1 MNRHIGFFTA
11 YQPHVELAQ
20 EGIGRLMVYILRGMM
35 SNGDRVTILCPTW
48 HRSEVK
54 KLLKEFS
61 LEKVVKIKSVRWH
74 PPVMLMIYDFMFW
87 LNSRSQKE
95 ENEPV
100 VVKSFDESRPFR
112 AFIFSLLASYS
123 FPLFFIFSLFFL
135 VWAAIIFPIWILW
148 SLLSFLFKR
157 TESFLESRDIGFLNI
172 SQKMNQY
179 LSFVPRSLRSDT
191 IALGVMTAARRIELK
206 QMIKYVNKCNIDLW
220 YVPNIFWKETLKIK
234 KKRVLVVPDIVYAE
248 YPHLYSVDPVV
259 GTVCSNLDWIL
270 AQKPKLVCYSNHVK
284 NRQLIQLRD
293 IKPRNI
299 TVIPH
304 GVVDISEHL
313 RMGLPAKEIIE
324 IYIRRHS
331 RSIPDIS
338 YVRDMN
344 FAEGRFIIYSSQARF
359 HKNVVGLLRVL
370 DKLLRREHISLKL
383 VLTCSNL
390 SYLKPFLEELNLT
403 REVIF
408 LPRVTESV
416 LAALNHLA
424 ALHVNP
430 TLFEGGFPFTFSE
443 AYSVG
448 TPSIMS
454 SIDVTREYV
463 DEDLAKVMLFDPY
476 DEEDFIAKVKW
487 GLEHRDELLALE
499 KPLYEKFAKRTWD
512 IVAKEYVDAMSVS
525 YRRKLPK
532 RKRKKW
538 KRS

>member
-11 YQPHVELAQ
+11 YQPHVALAQ
-20 EGIGRLMVYILRGMM
+20 EGIGRLMVYIIKGLMA
-35 SNGDRVTILCPTW
+35 NGDRVTILCPTW
-48 HRSEVK
+48 HRSEIK

-61 LEKVVKIKSVRWH
+61 LDKVVKIKTVRWH

-87 LNSRSQKE
+87 LNTRPRKE
-95 ENEPV
+95 EEVSEPFDISKPIRAV
-100 VVKSFDESRPFR
+100 V
-112 AFIFSLLASYS
+112 FSLLASYS
-123 FPLFFIFSLFFL
+123 VPLFFIFSIFFL

-148 SLLSFLFKR
+148 SLLTFVLKK
-157 TESFLESRDIGFLNI
+157 TESFLEGKDIGFTAI

-179 LSFVPRSLRSDT
+179 LSFVPRSLRSDF
-191 IALGVMTAARRIELK
+191 IALGVMNAARAIELK
-206 QMIKYVNKCNIDLW
+206 KMVKYVNKGNIDLW
-220 YVPNIFWKETLKIK
+220 YIPNIFWKEALKIK

-248 YPHLYSVDPVV
+248 YPHLYCVDPVIQSV
-259 GTVCSNLDWIL
+259 QKNLDKIL
-270 AQKPKLVCYSNHVK
+270 EQRPKLVCYSNHVK
-284 NRQLIQLRD
+284 ERQLVQLRD
-293 IKPRNI
+293 IKARNI

-324 IYIRRHS
+324 IYIRRNG
-331 RSIPDIS
+331 RTIPDLQ
-338 YVRDMN
+338 YVRSMN
-344 FAEGRFIIYSSQARF
+344 FEEGPFILYTSQARY

-383 VLTCSNL
+383 VLTCSN
-390 SYLKPFLEELNLT
+390 YMDLKDTLEELNLT

-424 ALHVNP
+424 VLHVNP
-430 TLFEGGFPFTFSE
+430 TLFEGGFPFTFNE

-454 SIDVTREYV
+454 DIPVTREYV
-463 DEDLAKVMLFDPY
+463 DDDLAKVMLFDPY
-476 DEEDFIAKVKW
+476 DEEDFVAKVKW

-512 IVAKEYVDAMSVS
+512 IVAKEYVNAMSVS